1 MAVVG
6 TNWRLYKT
14 SCRLQYMSPRC
25 WKALDTR
32 KLEEPGRRG
41 ITQGPDGWL
50 DGTERLRAVP
60 RGIPGREGSQEIL
73 WACLSSLESIF
84 PRRRPDAILLLPNS
98 SLGHL
103 MFSLSSKQEK
113 GPACVLVPRVGFPK
127 GACPA
132 AGSLSSPLRTTLLY
146 GVGPVRGWRGFLKPS
161 ICRYLGSVILNYL
174 TTRKKLTQ
182 GALGILLASACSKSE
197 ARRFSI

>member
-14 SCRLQYMSPRC
+14 SCRLQDMSPRC

-50 DGTERLRAVP
+50 DGTEGLRAVP

-84 PRRRPDAILLLPNS
+84 PRRCPDAILLLPNS
-98 SLGHL
+98 SLGHF

-113 GPACVLVPRVGFPK
+113 GPACVFGSSCGFPQR
-127 GACPA
+127 
-132 AGSLSSPLRTTLLY
+132 SLPCCWLFVFSVKNHSFVWRWPSP
-146 GVGPVRGWRGFLKPS
+146 WMK
-161 ICRYLGSVILNYL
+161 
-174 TTRKKLTQ
+174 
-182 GALGILLASACSKSE
+182 
-197 ARRFSI
+197 RFPETEHL

>member
-1 MAVVG
+1 MGVVG

-14 SCRLQYMSPRC
+14 SCRLQNMSPRY

-50 DGTERLRAVP
+50 EGADGLRAVP

-84 PRRRPDAILLLPNS
+84 PRRCPDAILLLPNS

-103 MFSLSSKQEK
+103 MFSLSSKQDQ

-127 GACPA
+127 GACRA
-132 AGSLSSPLRTTLLY
+132 ARSLSSPLSTTLLY
-146 GVGPVRGWRGFLKPS
+146 GVGPVSGWRGFLKPG

-174 TTRKKLTQ
+174 ATQMKLTQ
-182 GALGILLASACSKSE
+182 GALGILSASACSKSE
-197 ARRFSI
+197 VCRFSI